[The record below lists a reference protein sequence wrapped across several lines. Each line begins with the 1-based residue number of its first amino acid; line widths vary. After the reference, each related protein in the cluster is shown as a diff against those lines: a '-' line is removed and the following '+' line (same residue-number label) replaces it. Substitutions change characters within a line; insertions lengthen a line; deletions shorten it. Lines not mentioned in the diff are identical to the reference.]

1 MINQKEEKNH
11 LLPVSLTKEHSTV
24 FSLQLMQNKL
34 ELIKLELIIKSSA
47 YELIKMTSWIIKPDE
62 YFPAWE
68 GQQLFLLL
76 RAEW

>member
-11 LLPVSLTKEHSTV
+11 LLPISLTKEHSTV
-24 FSLQLMQNKL
+24 FSLQLMQNK
-34 ELIKLELIIKSSA
+34 ELSELIIKSSA